1 MCSCT
6 VACMT
11 WPVLQSTLL
20 SCLFCRALAEEDSRE
35 VSAGAI
41 AKAAGSA
48 GATLYQQGTFAR
60 SGLKLLEAYLTR
72 KAGMY
77 PDVAEQLV
85 TNHLQKDDLMSALIT
100 GEW

>member
-1 MCSCT
+1 MAT
-6 VACMT
+6 VDGIFKHPSITA
-11 WPVLQSTLL
+11 VLRSI
-20 SCLFCRALAEEDSRE
+20 CRALVEEDSRQG
-35 VSAGAI
+35 SAGAI
-41 AKAAGSA
+41 AEAAGAA
-48 GATLYQQGTFAR
+48 GAALYQQGAFAD

-85 TNHLQKDDLMSALIT
+85 ANHLQKDDLMSALIT